1 MRCDAHRKQ
10 VAALSPQILQQ
21 THVSLEGR
29 HSIPQLPA
37 LAPHVARMRYRKHG
51 GGGPGPPRIKR
62 QTAPPHLAPPC
73 CTDPLA
79 AAFPRPEMPF
89 FSVPKEVAVGTAML
103 GVAFAT
109 GLLAGKRRALCSCWA
124 AATSGAGARAAPCSL
139 AGEIG
144 AEVLSKAARCLPR
157 DPGRAGAPCAAL
169 RAADAPVL
177 GGVAELSGRV
187 PRDTDRDGR
196 RKPWGESAPWRR
208 SASRRREG

>member
-73 CTDPLA
+73 CTEPLA

-139 AGEIG
+139 ARRIG
-144 AEVLSKAARCLPR
+144 AEVFSKAARSLPR
-157 DPGRAGAPCAAL
+157 DPGRAGAPCAA
-169 RAADAPVL
+169 
-177 GGVAELSGRV
+177 GGRCSR
-187 PRDTDRDGR
+187 PRG
-196 RKPWGESAPWRR
+196 GSR
-208 SASRRREG
+208 S